1 MILYLTFKTF
11 TIYMAYFIYRLK
23 NKLPNG
29 KTYYYIGSTPNPQR
43 RIRQHNKEL
52 VGGAKCTSS
61 KPPTWKFD
69 WLLLTFMK
77 KEEALS
83 IEFHMKH
90 PFTVT
95 RREQSEQRI
104 EPGKS
109 ETKNLIKNKPSKYN
123 VLLNNY
129 NYRYRAKIFSENIN
143 EQLEQIDVT
152 LLYGFIYK
160 QIPICRRQV
169 FILMNKEVLKHITY
183 IPINYKI
190 VYIDEL
196 SKSIEIWNYTGMLQQ
211 L

>member
-1 MILYLTFKTF
+1 
-11 TIYMAYFIYRLK
+11 MAYFIYRLK
-23 NKLPNG
+23 NKLPN
-29 KTYYYIGSTPNPQR
+29 KRTYYYIGSTPNPHR

-95 RREQSEQRI
+95 KGENI
-104 EPGKS
+104 
-109 ETKNLIKNKPSKYN
+109 IKNKPSRYN

-129 NYRYRAKIFSENIN
+129 NYRYRTKFFSEKIN

-152 LLYGFIYK
+152 LSYTFVFK
-160 QIPICRRQV
+160 QIPICRRQI
-169 FILMNKEVLKHITY
+169 FLLISNEVAQYITY
-183 IPINYKI
+183 IPTNYKI

-196 SKSIEIWNYTGMLQQ
+196 SKSIEQWNFTGMLQQ